1 MPCARVDACCWLGYD
16 THPVMAGH
24 SHSANIK
31 FRKDRVDAKRA
42 KTFSKLSRM
51 ITVAARSGGDPDANA
66 KLRLAVDKARVV
78 SMSKEAIERAVKKGM
93 GEVGGSDFEEALY
106 EGYGPGGVAVLME
119 ILTDN
124 RNRTAA
130 DVRRIFE
137 KHGGGLAASGAVA
150 WQFERRSVFSV
161 DPAGGWD
168 EDRLTEVVLQCG
180 ADDLRREGDAFTVLA
195 PSTAFAA
202 VKAGLDRA
210 GVPLRGAE
218 LAHVPVQRVEVTDV
232 AVAQRIVALLEA
244 LDDNDDVQGVYSN
257 EDFTD
262 SVARA
267 LEEKA

>member
-1 MPCARVDACCWLGYD
+1 
-16 THPVMAGH
+16 MAGH

-51 ITVAARSGGDPDANA
+51 ITVAARAGGDVDANA

-78 SMSKEAIERAVKKGM
+78 SMSKEAIERAIRKGM

-137 KHGGGLAASGAVA
+137 KHGGSLAASGAVA
-150 WQFERRSVFSV
+150 WQFERKSVFSV
-161 DPAGGWD
+161 DPSCTLG
-168 EDRLTEVVLQCG
+168 EDRLMDLVLECG
-180 ADDLRREGDAFTVLA
+180 AEDLRREGDGFTILA
-195 PSTAFAA
+195 PLGAFGT
-202 VKAGLDRA
+202 VKASLDQA

-218 LAHVPVQRVEVTDV
+218 LAYVPAQRVEVADP
-232 AVAQRIVALLEA
+232 AVARRIVSLLEA
-244 LDDNDDVQGVYSN
+244 LDDNDDVQGVHSN
-257 EDFTD
+257 EDFTET
-262 SVARA
+262 VARA
-267 LEEKA
+267 LETMA